1 MEVVEYTVQISALPD
16 SDKCASQ
23 RSYKRY
29 PMQISAQ
36 ANAAIN
42 VWFAHISIPS
52 IFYCGYTVFLSCALM
67 LLLYEI
73 NGFHSSAI
81 IGCICRFLISH
92 DI

>member
-36 ANAAIN
+36 ANAAISI
-42 VWFAHISIPS
+42 WFVYISICQDFGVCIILLMQHLLKNSS
-52 IFYCGYTVFLSCALM
+52 IRFRY
-67 LLLYEI
+67 LLIVCL
-73 NGFHSSAI
+73 NVSNFKFSA
-81 IGCICRFLISH
+81 
-92 DI
+92 